1 MSKFSILGLF
11 IAIAMMFTIGCSDD
25 DDNGDLSNVNC
36 GTSWLVAEAFQD
48 ALSNYTDANSA
59 YLSNPTSENCNA
71 FIDATNDFID
81 VLESFRSCAVD
92 QGLLDEWEQNFDNA
106 RDSIEDFEC

>member
-1 MSKFSILGLF
+1 MSIVERIGLLRKHSKMPF
-11 IAIAMMFTIGCSDD
+11 RTF
-25 DDNGDLSNVNC
+25 
-36 GTSWLVAEAFQD
+36 
-48 ALSNYTDANSA
+48 TDASA

-71 FIDATNDFID
+71 FKDAAYDFID

-106 RDSIEDFEC
+106 RDSLEDFEC